1 MVDQSIRQ
9 FCLAGTDPPGHH
21 RILMTRKHPKSILLK
36 IHSAPTLLLLVLL
49 LSHLLFCKP
58 AEASKIS
65 ENDILDEDLDTND
78 EENII
83 ANTGFNLEF
92 TQDMYD
98 VVIPENSLG
107 RVYAVPSDLNT
118 KMGIA
123 LPKSMISG
131 HSVRFRIRSGD
142 QDGFFKAEAE
152 QVGDFVFLLIRTR
165 TNTLDVLNR
174 ERRDSYQ
181 LEIRT
186 RIRDKHK
193 NRRLKTAS
201 EASTIVRV
209 TVKDV
214 NDLDPFFSPSS
225 YAFVVPEDT
234 PLHQVCLY
242 NRVTLD
248 IMNPKISINYQNFCN
263 IFQSQN
269 SGDFD
274 GRFFL
279 DLHF

>member
-9 FCLAGTDPPGHH
+9 FCLAGTDPPGHNH
-21 RILMTRKHPKSILLK
+21 RILMTRKRPKTTTILLK

-65 ENDILDEDLDTND
+65 ENDILDEEDLDTND

-83 ANTGFNLEF
+83 ANTGFNLQF

-242 NRVTLD
+242 RVTLNVR
-248 IMNPKISINYQNFCN
+248 NPRIIINCQNSCN
-263 IFQSQN
+263 IF
-269 SGDFD
+269 
-274 GRFFL
+274 L
-279 DLHF
+279 I